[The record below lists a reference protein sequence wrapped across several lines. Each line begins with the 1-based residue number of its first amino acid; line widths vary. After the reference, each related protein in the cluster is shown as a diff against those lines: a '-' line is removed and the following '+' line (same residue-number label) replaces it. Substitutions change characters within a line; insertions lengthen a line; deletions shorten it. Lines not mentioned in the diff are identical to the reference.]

1 MKVFMIGGTGL
12 LGSMAA
18 FELCK
23 KGDEVTTISLP
34 GLPKGANFPKEMKII
49 EGNYDDMSDEQLLSY
64 MEGFDGFVFAAGV
77 DERVEF
83 PAPVYDAYYR
93 HNVAPVKRFLALAKQ
108 AGIRKAVILGS
119 YFSFFDRLYPELRL
133 CETSP
138 YIRSRWEQQEAAF
151 EFAEAGRFDV
161 CVLELP
167 YIFGT
172 QPGRR
177 PVWTV
182 LISRI
187 LKMGP
192 VTFYPTGGTAMI
204 TARQVGQ
211 VIEGALKKNTGAH
224 RYPIAMYNLTWD
236 EYLKVV
242 HKAMGQ
248 PKRPIIHI
256 PRVMFKLYADGQNVQ
271 IKKSGCEMGIN
282 PKSLCELMYLN
293 TFMDPDVALHFGAA
307 PDDINAAITDS
318 ITVSVKACKG
328 ESELMDMRTK

>member
-1 MKVFMIGGTGL
+1 MKIFIIGGTGL

-18 FELCK
+18 FEFCK

-34 GLPKGANFPKEMKII
+34 GLPKGANFPQEMKII
-49 EGNYDDMSDEQLLSY
+49 EGNYHDMSDEQLLSY
-64 MEGFDGFVFAAGV
+64 MTGFDGFVFAAGV
-77 DERVEF
+77 DERGEF
-83 PAPVYDAYYR
+83 PAPIYDAYYK
-93 HNVAPVKRFLALAKQ
+93 HNVAPVKRFLSIAKQ
-108 AGIRKAVILGS
+108 AGIKKAVILGS
-119 YFSFFDRLYPELRL
+119 YFSFFDRLYPEYRL

-138 YIRSRWEQQEAAF
+138 YIRSRREQQEAAF
-151 EFAEAGRFDV
+151 ALAEEGKLDV

-177 PVWTV
+177 PVCTV

-192 VTFYPTGGTAMI
+192 ATFYPTGGTAMI

-224 RYPIAMYNLTWD
+224 RYPIGMYNRTWD
-236 EYLKVV
+236 EYLKIV

-248 PKRPIIHI
+248 PKRPVIHI
-256 PRVMFKLYADGQNVQ
+256 PQLMFNLYADGQNAQ
-271 IKKSGCEMGIN
+271 LKKNGCEMGID
-282 PKSLCELMYLN
+282 PKSLGRLMYLN
-293 TFMDPDVALHFGAA
+293 TFIDPDIAMHFGAT
-307 PDDINAAITDS
+307 PDDIDAAIIDS